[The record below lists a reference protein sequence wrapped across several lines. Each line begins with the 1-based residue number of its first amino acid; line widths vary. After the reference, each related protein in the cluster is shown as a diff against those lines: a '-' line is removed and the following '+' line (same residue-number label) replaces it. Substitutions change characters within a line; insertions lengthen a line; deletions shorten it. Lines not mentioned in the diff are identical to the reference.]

1 MGKVLRGLEVFF
13 PFINLCILIAQAA
26 FQSRWNV
33 GLSAR
38 VILSILV
45 CTLGLFYSGLVRESL
60 PRFGRCSGD
69 IADVVRALVAC
80 FILADDWR
88 FLRGL
93 ERFFKQIRVS
103 IILDSSQVTLNLMMA
118 AIATASAS
126 SSGCKDPSK
135 DPHAD
140 IEGYTEALPSFCR
153 NKRASAAFFWLA
165 LVACS
170 ATLARCII
178 HVVQIRKVPQMS
190 AFTPPSEQEP
200 GAHFPRDADDNTW
213 GGRASFDDAGATT
226 LGAGGVPS
234 SAPAGYRPSHDYPND
249 GEHLFAGQVPGY
261 GGVRDP
267 FEDPEASEGESRG
280 KASYHAIADPYEAIR
295 QVSGVINCG
304 TATVTDGVLALQ
316 SMERPSPQRY

>member
-1 MGKVLRGLEVFF
+1 MLELDSSSPIPPESDSIVGKVLRGLEVFF

-26 FQSRWNV
+26 FQSKWKV

-45 CTLGLFYSGLVRESL
+45 CTLGLFYSGLVLAS
-60 PRFGRCSGD
+60 
-69 IADVVRALVAC
+69 

-93 ERFFKQIRVS
+93 ERFFKQIRGS

-140 IEGYTEALPSFCR
+140 IEGYTKALPSFCR

-170 ATLARCII
+170 VTLARCIM
-178 HVVQIRKVPQMS
+178 HVVQIRKAPQTS

-200 GAHFPRDADDNTW
+200 GAHFPRDADGNTW
-213 GGRASFDDAGATT
+213 GGRASFNDPGATT
-226 LGAGGVPS
+226 TGAGQVPA
-234 SAPAGYRPSHDYPND
+234 SAPAGYRPSHDYSND
-249 GEHLFAGQVPGY
+249 GERLFGGQVQGY

-267 FEDPEASEGESRG
+267 FEDSEVSKGESRG
-280 KASYHAIADPYEAIR
+280 KASYHAIPDPYEAIR
-295 QVSGVINCG
+295 
-304 TATVTDGVLALQ
+304 Q

>member
-26 FQSRWNV
+26 FQSKWKV

-45 CTLGLFYSGLVRESL
+45 CTLGLFYSGLVRKSL
-60 PRFGRCSGD
+60 PPFGRSESARATSLLTWSG
-69 IADVVRALVAC
+69 ALVAS

-140 IEGYTEALPSFCR
+140 IERYTEALPSFCR

-170 ATLARCII
+170 VTLARCIM
-178 HVVQIRKVPQMS
+178 HVVQIRKAPQTS

-213 GGRASFDDAGATT
+213 GGRASFDDPGATT
-226 LGAGGVPS
+226 TGAGQVPA
-234 SAPAGYRPSHDYPND
+234 SAPAGYRPSHDYSND
-249 GEHLFAGQVPGY
+249 GERLFGGQVQGY

-267 FEDPEASEGESRG
+267 FEDPEVSEGESRG
-280 KASYHAIADPYEAIR
+280 KASYHAIPDPYEAIR
-295 QVSGVINCG
+295 QVSGLISCE
-304 TATVTDGVLALQ
+304 DGD
-316 SMERPSPQRY
+316 RY